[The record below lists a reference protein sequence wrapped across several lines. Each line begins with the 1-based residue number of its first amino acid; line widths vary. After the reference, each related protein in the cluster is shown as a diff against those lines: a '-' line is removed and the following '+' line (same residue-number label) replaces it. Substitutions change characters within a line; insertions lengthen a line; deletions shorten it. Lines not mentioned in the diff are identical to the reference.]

1 MKSKTKAHK
10 GLLCNIGKDKFR
22 GKRAHLQEYL
32 LQLIKKHCT
41 TVKASTCYHNNL
53 WEKIKTTLFL
63 VRMMLFSTSN
73 LWGMEDFDQKNLW
86 EMEDFDQKNL
96 WGMEDFD

>member
-73 LWGMEDFDQKNLW
+73 LWGMEGFDQKKLW
-86 EMEDFDQKNL
+86 GMEYFDQKNL